1 MAVPPSSPGIRRQGT
16 RRRIPGRSPPSGRS
30 VDERLP
36 RRRAADSAP
45 LGERVAGVEILVSTW
60 DRRLE
65 EHLRSTERVH
75 SDLQTLIQKLD
86 ERADRQDIRYARLTA
101 ALAAIVTLGQLLA
114 PIILREFGVRT

>member
-1 MAVPPSSPGIRRQGT
+1 
-16 RRRIPGRSPPSGRS
+16 